1 MSPNPRYRIVVP
13 ARRGS
18 TRLPD
23 KMLADVGGMP
33 LLARVLQNAARAAGA
48 AQVVAAVEDET
59 LARAARAA
67 GFLAVATGAAESGSA
82 RAAAACEKLGIADD
96 EIIVNVQGDE
106 PFIEPQIVAAV
117 AARLADAADCAC
129 ATAARPLAGIEEWR
143 DPNVVKVIADCDGR
157 AMTFSRAPIPHP
169 RAAAGR
175 GRASRL
181 RAGAFGDLRVSRRI
195 FAPFR
200 GVAAVAAGDLRIAG
214 AIADFVARR
223 KNRLGVCR
231 IARFRNRHGG
241 GFGSRARA
249 LGGGRRLMRLTRLI
263 N

>member
-1 MSPNPRYRIVVP
+1 MIPNPRYRIVVP

-23 KMLADVGGMP
+23 KMLADLGGMP

-48 AQVVAAVEDET
+48 AQIVAAVEDET

-67 GFLAVATGAAESGSA
+67 GFLAVATDAAESGSA

-117 AARLADAADCAC
+117 AARLAQATDCVC

-143 DPNVVKVIADCDGR
+143 DANVVKVIADCDGR

-169 RAAAGR
+169 RAAADEGAPPSCA
-175 GRASRL
+175 RAHL
-181 RAGAFGDLRVSRRI
+181 GIYAYRAGFLRRFAAWPPSPPEICESLEQLRILWRGEKIALAFVESRAFGIDTAADLE
-195 FAPFR
+195 
-200 GVAAVAAGDLRIAG
+200 AARARWAAGGD
-214 AIADFVARR
+214 
-223 KNRLGVCR
+223 
-231 IARFRNRHGG
+231 
-241 GFGSRARA
+241 
-249 LGGGRRLMRLTRLI
+249 
-263 N
+263 

>member
-67 GFLAVATGAAESGSA
+67 GFLAVATGVAESGSA
-82 RAAAACEKLGIADD
+82 RAAMACEKLGIADD

-117 AARLADAADCAC
+117 AARLADGGGL
-129 ATAARPLAGIEEWR
+129 RVR
-143 DPNVVKVIADCDGR
+143 DGG
-157 AMTFSRAPIPHP
+157 AP
-169 RAAAGR
+169 AGR
-175 GRASRL
+175 ESKN
-181 RAGAFGDLRVSRRI
+181 GATRMWLKSS
-195 FAPFR
+195 P
-200 GVAAVAAGDLRIAG
+200 IAT
-214 AIADFVARR
+214 
-223 KNRLGVCR
+223 
-231 IARFRNRHGG
+231 
-241 GFGSRARA
+241 
-249 LGGGRRLMRLTRLI
+249 GGR
-263 N
+263 